1 MQMEGLAHQGLL
13 AATQGQVIKLD
24 DDDDDDEDINDID
37 DTGDLDDVDAI
48 VESTLLMV
56 GLGQKPQTSKALT
69 SSLVL
74 PKAKPTSSLGRDM
87 TSVMEAAMNMI
98 CGNSPINLA
107 QYPPG
112 DISAK

>member
-48 VESTLLMV
+48 VD
-56 GLGQKPQTSKALT
+56 GWIR
-69 SSLVL
+69 
-74 PKAKPTSSLGRDM
+74 AKPTNKQGVD
-87 TSVMEAAMNMI
+87 
-98 CGNSPINLA
+98 
-107 QYPPG
+107 
-112 DISAK
+112 

>member
-48 VESTLLMV
+48 VDGRIRAKT
-56 GLGQKPQTSKALT
+56 TKALT
-69 SSLVL
+69 S
-74 PKAKPTSSLGRDM
+74 TG
-87 TSVMEAAMNMI
+87 AAQGQAHQLI
-98 CGNSPINLA
+98 RSRYDI
-107 QYPPG
+107 G
-112 DISAK
+112 DGGSDEYDLRQ